1 MLGLAA
7 AWQKNARLS
16 DMIKDIAVD
25 EIVAACGGARTVI
38 LQPGEVLFREG
49 DDAHAMYLVK
59 HGTMRILSGSSIFE
73 TVHDGGIVGEMA
85 IVEDHVP
92 RSATVIA
99 GTRCELVE
107 IGTPQF
113 LSLVASLPAF
123 SITVMRIIARRLRVM
138 NRRHRAAAR
147 RA

>member
-1 MLGLAA
+1 MADP
-7 AWQKNARLS
+7 S
-16 DMIKDIAVD
+16 MIKDIAID
-25 EIVAACGGARTVI
+25 EIVDSCGDARTLT

-49 DDAHAMYLVK
+49 DDAYTMYVVK
-59 HGTMRILSGSSIFE
+59 RGTMRILSGSSIFE

-85 IVEDHVP
+85 IVEANIP

-107 IGTPQF
+107 IDAPQF
-113 LSLVASLPAF
+113 LALVAGAPAF

-138 NRRHRAAAR
+138 NRRHRDVAR

>member
-1 MLGLAA
+1 MV
-7 AWQKNARLS
+7 
-16 DMIKDIAVD
+16 KDIAVE
-25 EIVAACGGARTVI
+25 EIVAACADAKPIT

-49 DDAHAMYLVK
+49 DDAHSMYVVR

-85 IVEDHVP
+85 IVENHVP

-99 GTRCELVE
+99 GTRCELLE
-107 IGTPQF
+107 IDSDQF
-113 LSLVASLPAF
+113 LSLVATAPAF
-123 SITVMRIIARRLRVM
+123 SISVMRVIARRLRVM
-138 NRRHRAAAR
+138 NRRHREAAR